1 VRSTRDLGREGYA
14 ATLVGE
20 KNVVYPAH
28 IARGGVT
35 VAVPSP
41 PDVPLDLGVEG
52 MWVGRRR
59 AADTSIVERG
69 EDFHFPSYFMLDA
82 SLSTREL
89 YLFPGHES
97 FISLRGKNLL
107 VARGPDPG
115 FAGFE
120 YPLRPAQ
127 IFIEFEH
134 VY

>member
-1 VRSTRDLGREGYA
+1 
-14 ATLVGE
+14 
-20 KNVVYPAH
+20 
-28 IARGGVT
+28 
-35 VAVPSP
+35 
-41 PDVPLDLGVEG
+41 
-52 MWVGRRR
+52 
-59 AADTSIVERG
+59 VERG